1 MAEGVTGRMRDDP
14 CLTGSDLERPLDNG
28 LLGVMAALR
37 AHLGVDPPMLLGEGK
52 LPAPFRRGVGVF
64 AGEHIGL
71 VVERNA
77 EGLAVNFED
86 QRANATN

>member
-1 MAEGVTGRMRDDP
+1 
-14 CLTGSDLERPLDNG
+14 
-28 LLGVMAALR
+28 
-37 AHLGVDPPMLLGEGK
+37 MLLGEEK

-77 EGLAVNFED
+77 EKLAVNFED

>member
-1 MAEGVTGRMRDDP
+1 
-14 CLTGSDLERPLDNG
+14 
-28 LLGVMAALR
+28 
-37 AHLGVDPPMLLGEGK
+37 MLLGEGK
-52 LPAPFRRGVGVF
+52 LSAPFRRGVGAF